1 MLDVRY
7 PIGYLFLA
15 LGLILTVYGY
25 ISPSVTS
32 FITAGGSLP
41 LNINIPWGIL
51 MFLFGLATTC
61 LAKMDDIKN
70 VQAETTEQP
79 ASETET
85 GS

>member
-25 ISPSVTS
+25 ISPSVTN

-51 MFLFGLATTC
+51 MFLFGMATTC

-70 VQAETTEQP
+70 VAAQYTEQP
-79 ASETET
+79 APETET
-85 GS
+85 GG

>member
-25 ISPSVTS
+25 VSPSVTS

-51 MFLFGLATTC
+51 MFLFGLGTTC
-61 LAKMDDIKN
+61 LAKMDDLKTDA
-70 VQAETTEQP
+70 AEAKE
-79 ASETET
+79 SEAAD
-85 GS
+85 SD